1 MFACMCGVVC
11 RDLKMENIMLDESLR
26 NIKLIG
32 ETESLILARI
42 RRREMTF
49 IHLFVVWTRIDS
61 IVLSQIDVAV
71 IEFKAFKKSK

>member
-1 MFACMCGVVC
+1 
-11 RDLKMENIMLDESLR
+11 MLDESLR

-49 IHLFVVWTRIDS
+49 IHLFVV
-61 IVLSQIDVAV
+61 
-71 IEFKAFKKSK
+71 